1 MKAFAATWLG
11 VACLFAAVAVSP
23 AAALFNLDHYKCY
36 KVKDLKN
43 PKFSTATVS
52 LTDQFGINDG
62 SFEVKKPFLFC
73 NPADKNGQGILN
85 VDDHLTCYKVKG
97 PKLLP
102 ADRPKVVVGNQLG
115 TIQLEAKKAVM
126 LCLPSAETA
135 LP

>member
-1 MKAFAATWLG
+1 MKAFAATWVG
-11 VACLFAAVAVSP
+11 VAFLFAGVAASP

-43 PKFSTATVS
+43 PKFIAATVS

-73 NPADKNGQGILN
+73 NPADKNGQGIFN

-102 ADRPKVVVGNQLG
+102 SNRPKVEVGNQLG